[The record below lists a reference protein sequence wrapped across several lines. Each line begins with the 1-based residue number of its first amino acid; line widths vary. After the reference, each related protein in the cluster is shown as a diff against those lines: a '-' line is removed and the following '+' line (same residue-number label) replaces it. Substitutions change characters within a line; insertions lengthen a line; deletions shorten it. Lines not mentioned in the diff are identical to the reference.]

1 MAGGVTT
8 AQVLPGSAN
17 NIGGQSFVIKLR
29 PTAER
34 SVTSK
39 VVEPPLT
46 LTHSLNGTDY
56 IRWRHMKHACGES
69 SICTFLELSHRYVHL
84 GFSGENPD
92 RLYGQT
98 RMDGQWN
105 FRNAYNEARKVRD
118 AQNTFCSKVE
128 AGAWDVLEAE
138 GPVEFPD
145 DLQWESLVDVLRGRV
160 KVCPNSLL
168 LLFMIQ

>member
-1 MAGGVTT
+1 MRV
-8 AQVLPGSAN
+8 VSL
-17 NIGGQSFVIKLR
+17 V
-29 PTAER
+29 
-34 SVTSK
+34 SVRFEFSH
-39 VVEPPLT
+39 LF
-46 LTHSLNGTDY
+46 
-56 IRWRHMKHACGES
+56 IRLVF
-69 SICTFLELSHRYVHL
+69 T
-84 GFSGENPD
+84 GENPD

-105 FRNAYNEARKVRD
+105 FRNAYDEARKVRD
-118 AQNTFCSKVE
+118 AQDAFCSKVE

-168 LLFMIQ
+168 LLFVIQ